1 MSTKS
6 HVHDLQSFY
15 ILFCLFRKKKND
27 PVLAYLVI
35 QALSM
40 IIKIMEIVILAI
52 GAGWYWDVPRPSD
65 DVAQLAFLT
74 YLGSYGTSLHVIVII
89 LIVRAVIYA
98 IVLGKS
104 SELANYEIEF

>member
-1 MSTKS
+1 
-6 HVHDLQSFY
+6 
-15 ILFCLFRKKKND
+15 
-27 PVLAYLVI
+27 
-35 QALSM
+35 M